1 MWNVRESGAVGD
13 GRTDDTAALQRTIDG
28 CSAAGGGCVT
38 VPKGTYLSYTLSLRN
53 GVELHLERGATI
65 LGGPD
70 GEKYA
75 PFAPTDVWRPERSP
89 RFNRRAFLY
98 TPGATNVAITG
109 SGVIDGNAAAF
120 HAWSE
125 EGRRWKRISDTKL
138 TGRCVFF
145 VGCRNV
151 CVEGVTIRNPTGWA
165 TWFLDCDNLAIRDLV
180 VRCDRRF
187 MNGDGIHLGGC
198 RDVVV
203 TGCDVDS
210 EDDALILRAH
220 QEQMRVPH
228 ALERV
233 FVSNCVFRAARPC
246 GIRLGWSGD
255 APLRDILVTHCAIP
269 HSGTGIGCRIPPINR
284 RLNIDPPRWN
294 GTDFVDRLNKPGGML
309 PFALENVRFEHLEV
323 HAVHKPFEFDIFNI
337 DTYHGDNAFELMPTA
352 IFKNVVLKDCRFYSD
367 GMPVMSRPSDVKVRG
382 WRFEN
387 VELLPARAWRG
398 TTGSIGEA
406 RVHWESERK
415 RGNGGNLASGGGELG
430 GASDGDD
437 RARRRDL

>member
-1 MWNVRESGAVGD
+1 MKRWTFADAVAAVRGRAPVALLCIGCAGALWAADGGCRELAREWNVRAFGAVGD
-13 GRTDDTAALQRTIDG
+13 GRADDTVAIQRTIDA
-28 CSAAGGGCVT
+28 CASSERGGRVV
-38 VPKGTYLSYTLSLRN
+38 VPKGMYLSYTLSLKSN
-53 GVELHLERGATI
+53 VELHLQDGATL
-65 LGGPD
+65 LGGTE

-109 SGVIDGNAAAF
+109 SGAIDGNAAAF

-125 EGRRWKRISDTKL
+125 EECRWKRISDTKL

-151 CVEGVTIRNPTGWA
+151 RVEGVTIRNSTGWA
-165 TWFLDCDNLAIRDLV
+165 TWFLDCDDLVIRDLV
-180 VRCDRRF
+180 IRCDRRF
-187 MNGDGIHLGGC
+187 LNSDGIHLGGC

-233 FVSNCVFRAARPC
+233 LVSNCVFRAARPC

-255 APLRDILVTHCAIP
+255 APLRDILVTHCVIP
-269 HSGTGIGCRIPPINR
+269 HSGTGIGCWVPPMNR
-284 RLNIDPPRWN
+284 FLNTDPPRWN
-294 GTDFVDRLNKPGGML
+294 GTDFADHLDKPGGML
-309 PFALENVRFEHLEV
+309 PFALENVRFENLEV
-323 HAVHKPFEFDIFNI
+323 HAVRTPFQFDVFNI
-337 DTYHGDNAFELMPTA
+337 DTYHGDNALELTPVSTW
-352 IFKNVVLKDCRFYSD
+352 KDVVLKNCRFYSD
-367 GMPVMSRPSDVKVRG
+367 GMPVMSRPPDMKISG

-387 VELLPARAWRG
+387 VELLPARTA
-398 TTGSIGEA
+398 
-406 RVHWESERK
+406 ER
-415 RGNGGNLASGGGELG
+415 N
-430 GASDGDD
+430 
-437 RARRRDL
+437 